1 MNLIAPSMLS
11 ANFGNLEADA
21 AMLNSSNADWFHLDV
36 MDGVFV
42 PNISFGFRVI
52 SAIARCA
59 KKPLDAHLMI
69 VDPDRYLEQFCKLG
83 VNWLTVHYE
92 ACTHLH
98 RTLGQIRALG
108 MKSGVAINPHTP
120 VSVLADI
127 VEMADL
133 VLVMSVNPGF
143 GGQRFIVRAIEKV
156 RQLRQLIDERG
167 CSTLI
172 EVDGGVD
179 ASNAASLYEAGAN
192 VLVAGS
198 AVFGAASPLQAIDSI
213 KYAAR

>member
-1 MNLIAPSMLS
+1 MC
-11 ANFGNLEADA
+11 ANYGNLSGEVNELEKGGID
-21 AMLNSSNADWFHLDV
+21 SFHIDI
-36 MDGVFV
+36 MDGRYV
-42 PNISFGFRVI
+42 PNYAMSLNDMRYIRY
-52 SAIARCA
+52 ATN
-59 KKPLDAHLMI
+59 KPLDAHLMI

>member
-1 MNLIAPSMLS
+1 M
-11 ANFGNLEADA
+11 
-21 AMLNSSNADWFHLDV
+21 
-36 MDGVFV
+36 
-42 PNISFGFRVI
+42 
-52 SAIARCA
+52 
-59 KKPLDAHLMI
+59 
-69 VDPDRYLEQFCKLG
+69 
-83 VNWLTVHYE
+83 
-92 ACTHLH
+92 
-98 RTLGQIRALG
+98 
-108 MKSGVAINPHTP
+108 
-120 VSVLADI
+120 
-127 VEMADL
+127 
-133 VLVMSVNPGF
+133 
-143 GGQRFIVRAIEKV
+143 